1 MLSREIPREQW
12 IRFFDDFSKQH
23 EGWIVIWE
31 VLGSD
36 IGDQEKTKRLP
47 LVGITA
53 DVKGDKPR
61 IDVMVGGRLD
71 AHVSQIIEAPK
82 RVWFKEPEEVGHEAI
97 EVESEDGKVT
107 LVTFSHVDPEVAER
121 QLPPRA

>member
-23 EGWIVIWE
+23 EGWIVTWE